1 MIEFDEYKV
10 KLNNI
15 RPKLDALSDSL
26 GIEAAKEEIE
36 RLHAQ
41 IDSDGFWDNQEVS
54 QKVMKQSRQLES
66 KVELYERMC
75 SQWDDLYTL
84 CEMAIE
90 EGDDSMLPELTEGYA
105 QLEQEMEKAR
115 LETLLSGEYDNNNAI
130 VSFQAGAG
138 GWFWAAVFQF
148 DNIGG
153 CHMRGIPSLITDIR
167 KKVFTEVARMAYSGN
182 GYEGAEDLPFKIVPG
197 DQPLHRESIF
207 LERAIAGE
215 RVRLAMGLSIRPVQT
230 RSLMTEGMDA
240 AAIAEQYYEPPLIN
254 IIPYACHACP
264 TNQYRVTENCQ
275 NCLAASCQRVC
286 PKGAVSFVNGKSH
299 IDPEKC
305 IKCGKCASACP
316 YHAIIHM
323 ERPCQAA
330 CGMDAIVSDEH
341 GRAKIDQDKCVA
353 CGQCLVSCPF
363 GAIVDKGQIFQ
374 VIQSILK
381 GDRVIAIVAPAFIGQ
396 FSGKVSPGKFV
407 TAMKQL
413 GFDRVMEVAIGA
425 DLCTIEE
432 AKDFLEK
439 VPEKQDYMATSCC
452 PAWHSMIEKLF
463 PGEMHKISMTLTPM
477 VFTAR
482 MVKKDFPGCKV
493 VFVGPCAAKKLEAIR
508 ADIRSDVDFV
518 LTFEELQGMFEAKQI
533 DFDTV
538 EEQDYLNEGTSAGR
552 GFAVSGG
559 VAKAVTDLVHEQY
572 PDMEIQTA
580 RAEGLRECRKLMML
594 AKAGKFKGCLL
605 EGMACPGG
613 CVAGAGTI
621 LPVDKAAKLVEKY
634 SREAAAASPVESAY
648 SDRGESLE

>member
-1 MIEFDEYKV
+1 
-10 KLNNI
+10 
-15 RPKLDALSDSL
+15 
-26 GIEAAKEEIE
+26 
-36 RLHAQ
+36 
-41 IDSDGFWDNQEVS
+41 
-54 QKVMKQSRQLES
+54 
-66 KVELYERMC
+66 
-75 SQWDDLYTL
+75 
-84 CEMAIE
+84 
-90 EGDDSMLPELTEGYA
+90 
-105 QLEQEMEKAR
+105 
-115 LETLLSGEYDNNNAI
+115 
-130 VSFQAGAG
+130 
-138 GWFWAAVFQF
+138 
-148 DNIGG
+148 
-153 CHMRGIPSLITDIR
+153 MRGIPSLITDIR

-518 LTFEELQGMFEAKQI
+518 LTFEELAGIIEAK
-533 DFDTV
+533 DLDLDNLEV
-538 EEQDYLNEGTSAGR
+538 DPAEMDLCYASAAGR
-552 GFAVSGG
+552 GFAQSGG
-559 VAKAVTDLVHEQY
+559 VAKAVADKIKEWR
-572 PDMEIQTA
+572 PDMEVKIASAQ
-580 RAEGLRECRKLMML
+580 GLADCKKLLML
-594 AKAGKFKGCLL
+594 AKAGKYNGYLL
-605 EGMACPGG
+605 EGMGCPGG
-613 CVAGAGTI
+613 CIGGAGTI
-621 LPVDKAAKLVEKY
+621 ADPVRTAAVLNKY
-634 SREAAAASPVESAY
+634 VKDAEFTDPEQSAFM
-648 SDRGESLE
+648 SNIHMLKDDPNFEV